1 MNPKEGSLSRALMVI
16 VLWSLCADANAGR
29 PPLSPQIQVHG
40 GISGVKGPGN
50 LGVSA
55 GAESRM
61 TRYVNVDLGGFYTF
75 NANPD
80 LFIDGGDP
88 ASHFRLRHGAYVAPG
103 LRLPHRQPAN
113 ATWDVTA
120 RVGPGVVW
128 AADLSPDHVSLE
140 GHLELDAALM
150 GALEGQLLYK
160 DQIGLRASA
169 RAWFFVPFYID
180 TLTDVPVLTPQ
191 VTTELVWKF

>member
-1 MNPKEGSLSRALMVI
+1 MCIRDS
-16 VLWSLCADANAGR
+16 
-29 PPLSPQIQVHG
+29 
-40 GISGVKGPGN
+40 
-50 LGVSA
+50 
-55 GAESRM
+55 
-61 TRYVNVDLGGFYTF
+61 
-75 NANPD
+75 
-80 LFIDGGDP
+80 
-88 ASHFRLRHGAYVAPG
+88 HGAYVAPG
-103 LRLPHRQPAN
+103 LRVPHRQPAN